1 VSTPE
6 LECTLEVHDG
16 VVWLRLQGALRAS
29 GGAALAALVRGHRA
43 AKRAYP
49 VVADLTGLEVAD
61 TVGITALRQVL
72 RRFAQASV
80 VLPPPWTQACTI
92 VRTHLADFHLVDQS
106 NDLDLP

>member
-1 VSTPE
+1 
-6 LECTLEVHDG
+6 
-16 VVWLRLQGALRAS
+16 
-29 GGAALAALVRGHRA
+29 
-43 AKRAYP
+43 
-49 VVADLTGLEVAD
+49 VAD